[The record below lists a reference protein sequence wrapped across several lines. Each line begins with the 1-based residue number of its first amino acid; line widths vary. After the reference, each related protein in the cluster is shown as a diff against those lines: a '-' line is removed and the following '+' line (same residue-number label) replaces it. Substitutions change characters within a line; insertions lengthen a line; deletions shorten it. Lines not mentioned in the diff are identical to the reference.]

1 MFVYDVL
8 IGKPDVSKLLAS
20 FLHWQ
25 VNKSILIDHVPTEQV
40 NEICLI
46 KLGSHLRFQ
55 ADV

>member
-1 MFVYDVL
+1 MFVYDIL

-40 NEICLI
+40 NEIRLI
-46 KLGSHLRFQ
+46 ELGSHLRFQ